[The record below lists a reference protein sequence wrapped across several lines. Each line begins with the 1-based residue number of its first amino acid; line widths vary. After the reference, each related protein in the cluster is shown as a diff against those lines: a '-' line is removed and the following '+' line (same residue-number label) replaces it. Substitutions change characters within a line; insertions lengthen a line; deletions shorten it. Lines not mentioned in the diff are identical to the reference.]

1 MNSFVAERIHRRVK
15 LMCSQIRCT
24 KRFEKTPAESV
35 FSTLLCREAAP
46 LDKLRGKIIPTK
58 SGEAST
64 SLDVTSTSGLQ
75 MSAYDMVWF
84 GGSVGRVFFFVKTS
98 DKPIQAMVE
107 LCRLV
112 SEQACYSVVRR
123 LGHHTN
129 ALVPLVCA
137 SPAVAWATSKCCMA
151 SLDRCEAG

>member
-1 MNSFVAERIHRRVK
+1 MG
-15 LMCSQIRCT
+15 
-24 KRFEKTPAESV
+24 
-35 FSTLLCREAAP
+35 
-46 LDKLRGKIIPTK
+46 KLRGKIIPTR

-84 GGSVGRVFFFVKTS
+84 GGSVGRVLFFVKTS

-112 SEQACYSVVRR
+112 SEQSCYSVVRP

-129 ALVPLVCA
+129 ALVPLGCL
-137 SPAVAWATSKCCMA
+137 SPAVAWWSHQSGSVEVLHGEVKPM
-151 SLDRCEAG
+151 